1 MNEAMLCDT
10 AYRIIVKER
19 FLAGRE
25 VFETL
30 NREKIPYAVHKGA
43 VLSQMLYGN
52 PWARKS
58 GDVDLLF
65 SRENAARIKDIFKSA
80 GFTQGRVVD
89 DHIEPYSRAEQIFQ
103 ASQTHQLAPFVK
115 ATGHKLC
122 PFVEYDCNMDIFWGE
137 AGIMTDM
144 NDFLQN
150 TSETGMFGVTLR
162 KLTPEAELIAL
173 CMHHYKDCNSIY
185 LLWTRGMRSEKI
197 GEISRYV
204 QNVPM
209 KLETLSEL
217 CARYHVG
224 DYVCCCV
231 HLACVLQQDERL
243 KAIER
248 RLMTPEAEELFDS
261 FGLRANERK
270 QWNIP
275 FGARIDRDLKESLT
289 PLLDDKD
296 RKKIRLNL
304 EMM

>member
-144 NDFLQN
+144 SDFLQN
-150 TSETGMFGVTLR
+150 TAETPLFGLTLR
-162 KLTPEAELIAL
+162 TPQPEAAFIAL
-173 CMHHYKDCNSIY
+173 CMHHYKDCNSVY

-197 GEISRYV
+197 LEIARYMQTVPMDPERLQSLCSRYRAG
-204 QNVPM
+204 
-209 KLETLSEL
+209 E
-217 CARYHVG
+217 
-224 DYVCCCV
+224 YVYFML
-231 HLACVLQQDERL
+231 HLAGELMPGERL
-243 KAIER
+243 HALEDA
-248 RLMTPEAEELFDS
+248 LAAPEAEALNDS
-261 FGLRANERK
+261 FGLTAAERK
-270 QWNIP
+270 PWSIP
-275 FGARIDRDLKESLT
+275 LCERLDRDLKGVLA
-289 PLLDDKD
+289 PLLDDAD
-296 RKKIRLNL
+296 RRKISLNL
-304 EMM
+304 KMM